1 MELRHLR
8 YFVTAAEE
16 LSISRAAAN
25 CVCLS
30 PVSRQIPDL
39 EEEIG
44 TALFDRGNERL
55 QFTAAGEAFL
65 REAMGTL
72 SQAEHATRLTKGDR
86 SRFAVNT
93 TRPAPRFTIIF
104 SANLP
109 AKTDGFVVN
118 Y

>member
-1 MELRHLR
+1 
-8 YFVTAAEE
+8 
-16 LSISRAAAN
+16 
-25 CVCLS
+25 VCLS

-55 QFTAAGEAFL
+55 QLTAAGEAFL